1 MSLALDMRGCPNRC
15 RHCYLGHPPN
25 GHLTGDDLR
34 WAAAQFR
41 AARRPDSGLPYVRA
55 LTVSSW
61 MREPDYDD
69 DYRGLYAL
77 EAELS
82 DGPPQRFELLSIW
95 RLARDPDYAAWARE
109 IGTRACQVSFFGV
122 GAAQDWGYGR
132 PGADDDCLRATEALL
147 AAGIRPRWQLFLT
160 RRLLPDLEA
169 LLRLAEDLRLAE
181 RCAAL
186 GGPFELFMHL
196 PGPDGA
202 AAAIEDQRP
211 TAAEVAGLP
220 GELLAASRRHLG
232 RERLWATEGELWHEI
247 VAAPPRYPHTYTP
260 PEPLCF
266 YVLANWDVY
275 TNVGTLEPG
284 WRLGNL
290 RREPAA
296 ALLARYEAGDLPGLR
311 AIYGLSAMSLAWR
324 YGDPDGQ
331 RLYSSADDLLALYL
345 ARYLHDTAPTAGAGP
360 A

>member
-1 MSLALDMRGCPNRC
+1 
-15 RHCYLGHPPN
+15 
-25 GHLTGDDLR
+25 
-34 WAAAQFR
+34 
-41 AARRPDSGLPYVRA
+41 
-55 LTVSSW
+55 
-61 MREPDYDD
+61 
-69 DYRGLYAL
+69 
-77 EAELS
+77 
-82 DGPPQRFELLSIW
+82 
-95 RLARDPDYAAWARE
+95 
-109 IGTRACQVSFFGV
+109 
-122 GAAQDWGYGR
+122 
-132 PGADDDCLRATEALL
+132 
-147 AAGIRPRWQLFLT
+147 
-160 RRLLPDLEA
+160 
-169 LLRLAEDLRLAE
+169 
-181 RCAAL
+181 
-186 GGPFELFMHL
+186 
-196 PGPDGA
+196 
-202 AAAIEDQRP
+202 
-211 TAAEVAGLP
+211 
-220 GELLAASRRHLG
+220 LLAASRRHLG